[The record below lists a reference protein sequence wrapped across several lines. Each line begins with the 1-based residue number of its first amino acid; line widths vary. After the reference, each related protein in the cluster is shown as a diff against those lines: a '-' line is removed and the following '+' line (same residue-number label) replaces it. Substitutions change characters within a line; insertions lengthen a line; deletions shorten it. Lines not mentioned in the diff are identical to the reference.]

1 MAAAGGDCAEPA
13 SRTIG
18 SNLGD
23 DSCGAAA
30 CTSVHPVQPS
40 SLSSAQSTPAAAP
53 RHWRWRERIKRIKN
67 DLVYAIVRVLV
78 QMLGGLPHRLA
89 LALGAAL
96 GRLGYLL
103 AGPERRRALANL
115 ARAGIGG
122 SAGGRRRLV
131 RRMFSHIGKNAMEC
145 VVLKRLR
152 PHLGTDRSPVQY
164 SPGSR
169 AALEAAVAKGRGVL
183 FVTAHIG
190 NWELMAAEVARVAP
204 VSVFVK
210 PSYDPRFTR
219 MIGEF
224 RRANGV
230 EGISVARPGHLRSAL
245 AALRRG
251 EILGVLLD
259 QAVPTGCLVP
269 FMGHLAWTSTVVE
282 SLERV
287 SGASVVWGAVH
298 RCAARR
304 HSLSICSLSERKTQP
319 ARGLTHLLTAQVEA
333 AVRAHPSE
341 WMWSL
346 DRWRSTESPLLS
358 SPIASSIPASN
369 S

>member
-1 MAAAGGDCAEPA
+1 MTAAGGDCAEQ
-13 SRTIG
+13 R
-18 SNLGD
+18 LKK
-23 DSCGAAA
+23 
-30 CTSVHPVQPS
+30 
-40 SLSSAQSTPAAAP
+40 
-53 RHWRWRERIKRIKN
+53 IKKIKN
-67 DLVYAIVRVLV
+67 DLLYAMACVLIRVL
-78 QMLGGLPHRLA
+78 GWLPHGLA

-96 GRLGYLL
+96 GQLGYLL
-103 AGPERRRALANL
+103 ARRERRRALANL
-115 ARAGIGG
+115 KRAGIGG
-122 SAGGRRRLV
+122 TARGRRRLV
-131 RRMFSHIGKNAMEC
+131 RRMFSHIGKNALEC
-145 VVLKRLR
+145 AVLKQLR
-152 PHLGTDRSPVQY
+152 PHLGTHRSPVHY
-164 SPGSR
+164 APGAR
-169 AALEAAVAKGRGVL
+169 AALEAAVARGQGVL

-204 VSVFVK
+204 VSVLVK

-230 EGISVARPGHLRSAL
+230 QGISVARPGHVRTAL

-259 QAVPTGCLVP
+259 QAVPTGCQIP

-282 SLERV
+282 SLQR
-287 SGASVVWGAVH
+287 ATDAAVVWGFVH
-298 RCAARR
+298 RGAARR
-304 HSLSICSLSERKTQP
+304 HLLSISLLSEEKNQIGH
-319 ARGLTHLLTAQVEA
+319 ALTHLLTAQVEA

-346 DRWRSTESPLLS
+346 DRWRSTESILLS
-358 SPIASSIPASN
+358 SPNASNIPASN